1 MFINYEFH
9 LTNSFFKLLCFC
21 LYICVQDT
29 FDINSSNLKCEMNV
43 MKNMMKEVNFE
54 SIKIHLNEEVFP
66 NLFKIMQVAITLPV
80 SSATCERSFSTMRRI
95 NTYVRANMTQG
106 RFTNLAILN
115 IEKDIIVDT
124 EIILNTFAKSNRRI
138 QL

>member
-1 MFINYEFH
+1 
-9 LTNSFFKLLCFC
+9 LTNTFFKLFCFC

-29 FDINSSNLKCEMNV
+29 FDINSSNLKCEINV

-54 SIKIHLNEEVFP
+54 NIKKHLNEEVFP

-80 SSATCERSFSTMRRI
+80 SSATCERSFSTMRIRI
-95 NTYVRANMTQG
+95 NTYVRTNMTQG

-115 IEKDIIVDT
+115 IEKDIILDT
-124 EIILNTFAKSNRRI
+124 EIILNTFAKSDRRI

>member
-1 MFINYEFH
+1 
-9 LTNSFFKLLCFC
+9 
-21 LYICVQDT
+21 
-29 FDINSSNLKCEMNV
+29 MNV

-54 SIKIHLNEEVFP
+54 NIKKHLNKEVFP

-115 IEKDIIVDT
+115 IEKDIKVDN
-124 EIILNTFAKSNRRI
+124 ELVLNTFAKSSRRI

>member
-1 MFINYEFH
+1 MNYEFH
-9 LTNSFFKLLCFC
+9 LTNTFFKLFCFN
-21 LYICVQDT
+21 LYYICVQDT
-29 FDINSSNLKCEMNV
+29 FDIDCSILKSEMNV
-43 MKNMMKEVNFE
+43 LKNMMKEVNFE
-54 SIKIHLNEEVFP
+54 NIKNHLKQEIFP
-66 NLFKIMQVAITLPV
+66 NLYKIMQVAITLPV

-95 NTYVRANMTQG
+95 NTYVRANITQD

-124 EIILNTFAKSNRRI
+124 EIILNTFAKSDRRL